1 MRLTE
6 KGEKEKGD
14 PGDVQGEMQQDS
26 GRAQVY
32 GRKKREQAAVL
43 MCQEDGACNTAA
55 FMQVQQ
61 NQ

>member
-6 KGEKEKGD
+6 NGEKEKGD

-26 GRAQVY
+26 GRAQIC

-43 MCQEDGACNTAA
+43 MCQEDGAFNRAT
-55 FMQVQQ
+55 FIQVQQ